1 MTKLFN
7 FLFNLE
13 ELFLYPSFSPS
24 SIHHLLQMS
33 PDAKTPRVAFCACLL
48 YVFCVCA
55 RLCVFSATSSLTF
68 SLLSLPC
75 NYSAGWTHI
84 AGSLSISVG
93 RVRLVSGCGRWRL
106 SLPVSLSASL
116 TLLCAKFCH
125 WSSPANL
132 SSEHRFIDPRLLLT
146 FHFSALRLL
155 SAVVGSL
162 PPEGEKK
169 TRQEPFA
176 FTQLTGGSATS
187 WSHVIHVLY
196 DEPEGNSLCIRWV
209 FLHASVGQAQG

>member
-1 MTKLFN
+1 
-7 FLFNLE
+7 
-13 ELFLYPSFSPS
+13 
-24 SIHHLLQMS
+24 MS
-33 PDAKTPRVAFCACLL
+33 PHAKTIDTPCGILCMSAVCF
-48 YVFCVCA
+48 VCVCLCV
-55 RLCVFSATSSLTF
+55 RLCVLSATSSLTF
-68 SLLSLPC
+68 SLLSLPR

-93 RVRLVSGCGRWRL
+93 RVRLVSSCGRWRL
-106 SLPVSLSASL
+106 SLPLSLSASFA
-116 TLLCAKFCH
+116 LLYVKFCH
-125 WSSPANL
+125 SSSPANL

-155 SAVVGSL
+155 SAVVRSL

-169 TRQEPFA
+169 PRQEPFA
-176 FTQLTGGSATS
+176 FRRLTGGSAAR

-196 DEPEGNSLCIRWV
+196 NEPEGNSLYMQWV